1 MTALDQAFIRAYGQA
16 GAEAPATISA
26 PAAAQSDSPVVA
38 DRPFRPMLQ
47 VDDFCWPGI
56 CRQLEE
62 AAAAEL
68 DRLADAAIEIAGRGQ
83 KVLAIAGCRRGEGT
97 TALVLGVGRRLVERR
112 RKVVL
117 ADANLANPQ
126 LAPRLA
132 VQPQHGWEE
141 VIGGRMPLEEVIV
154 ESVLSGLGL
163 LPVCGASARADLSD
177 EDKSR
182 MADSLDLLASH
193 YDVVLVDAASAAD
206 PAALPPG
213 LDALLLVHNVRTTT
227 PQRLA
232 ETERRLSQ
240 AGMPPLGIIQN
251 FVHP

>member
-1 MTALDQAFIRAYGQA
+1 MTALDQAFIRAYGQD
-16 GAEAPATISA
+16 GAEAPAAISA
-26 PAAAQSDSPVVA
+26 PPAAQDNPPTA
-38 DRPFRPMLQ
+38 ERPFRPMLQ

-62 AAAAEL
+62 AAGNEL

-97 TALVLGVGRRLVERR
+97 TALVLALARRLVERR

-117 ADANLANPQ
+117 ADANLANPR

-141 VIGGRMPLEEVIV
+141 VIAGRMPLEEVIV

-163 LPVCGASARADLSD
+163 LPVCGTSARPDLSD
-177 EDKSR
+177 DEKSR
-182 MADSLDLLASH
+182 MADSLGLLASH
-193 YDVVLVDAASAAD
+193 YDLVLVDAASAAD
-206 PAALPPG
+206 PATLPRG
-213 LDALLLVHNVRTTT
+213 LDALLLVHNMRTTT

-240 AGMPPLGIIQN
+240 AGMPPRGIIQN
-251 FVHP
+251 FVQP